1 MPLFA
6 HLTKIALNDK
16 THNMNDDVSFIEFNG
31 TIDLFKKIH
40 DIFGDQMV
48 DVLNC
53 HYDDKYLIQG
63 FYIYSEE
70 GQHDDFVLVKR
81 LLNDNDQY
89 VYTAELELRQNDE
102 FIHENITFDDINN
115 IFTERYKHNG
125 LLVRADGT
133 INDVI
138 SEILPGNTEHEGIL
152 RFTNLETSEIF
163 TKTFLNVISLS
174 VEHDQSKNTE
184 PFENILQE
192 YTHKINPDYLFSKSS
207 FDMGALLVFGQ
218 TDKSITD
225 TTTNQIGSKIMSHPI
240 PGDVL
245 VGLESTERNDEKIL
259 KLDKNIFSKILDI
272 IGVEG
277 SARKNKT
284 FCNIYYELC

>member
-102 FIHENITFDDINN
+102 FIHENGKNDQANN
-115 IFTERYKHNG
+115 S
-125 LLVRADGT
+125 
-133 INDVI
+133 
-138 SEILPGNTEHEGIL
+138 SE
-152 RFTNLETSEIF
+152 
-163 TKTFLNVISLS
+163 SLI
-174 VEHDQSKNTE
+174 KKI
-184 PFENILQE
+184 ENILDSRLADL
-192 YTHKINPDYLFSKSS
+192 TPKDIK
-207 FDMGALLVFGQ
+207 
-218 TDKSITD
+218 
-225 TTTNQIGSKIMSHPI
+225 
-240 PGDVL
+240 
-245 VGLESTERNDEKIL
+245 
-259 KLDKNIFSKILDI
+259 DI
-272 IGVEG
+272 IQRMIKEHLGWLVVWG
-277 SARKNKT
+277 GFFGGLLGFILSPVALNL
-284 FCNIYYELC
+284 I